1 MKNISI
7 LGSTGSIGTQAL
19 DIIRDKKDSFRV
31 VAMSTNKNIDLL
43 LEQIKEFK
51 PEFVCVYDQVSCE
64 KLKEK
69 LRDEKIEIDIDFGM
83 DGLIKTATYQN
94 TELLL
99 TCVVGMIGLL
109 PTIRAIES
117 KIDIA
122 LANKETLVVA
132 GDIVME
138 KARQCKV
145 KILPVD
151 SEHSAIFQCLVG
163 EEQRHIKNL
172 IITASG
178 GAFRGMSKE
187 EIRTKKAKDALKHP
201 NWSMGAKITIDSAT
215 MMNKGLE
222 IIEAYHLFGVKK
234 EQIKA
239 CVHRQSI
246 VHSMVEFEDNF
257 IKAQMSLPDMRGAIS
272 YAFFYPQRELSVMRE
287 LDLIGQSLTFEEID
301 EENFPCISL
310 AKDALKSGGTATCV
324 LNSANEELV
333 NAYLKDEIGFY
344 DIRDVIYQA
353 LQKHKFISKP
363 SLDEILQMDR
373 WARDYVRDYLK
384 TRV

>member
-69 LRDEKIEIDIDFGM
+69 LRDEKIDICVDFGM

-122 LANKETLVVA
+122 LANKETLRA
-132 GDIVME
+132 G
-138 KARQCKV
+138 
-145 KILPVD
+145 
-151 SEHSAIFQCLVG
+151 
-163 EEQRHIKNL
+163 
-172 IITASG
+172 T
-178 GAFRGMSKE
+178 
-187 EIRTKKAKDALKHP
+187 P
-201 NWSMGAKITIDSAT
+201 NG
-215 MMNKGLE
+215 
-222 IIEAYHLFGVKK
+222 
-234 EQIKA
+234 
-239 CVHRQSI
+239 
-246 VHSMVEFEDNF
+246 
-257 IKAQMSLPDMRGAIS
+257 PMR
-272 YAFFYPQRELSVMRE
+272 
-287 LDLIGQSLTFEEID
+287 
-301 EENFPCISL
+301 
-310 AKDALKSGGTATCV
+310 
-324 LNSANEELV
+324 
-333 NAYLKDEIGFY
+333 
-344 DIRDVIYQA
+344 
-353 LQKHKFISKP
+353 
-363 SLDEILQMDR
+363 
-373 WARDYVRDYLK
+373 
-384 TRV
+384 